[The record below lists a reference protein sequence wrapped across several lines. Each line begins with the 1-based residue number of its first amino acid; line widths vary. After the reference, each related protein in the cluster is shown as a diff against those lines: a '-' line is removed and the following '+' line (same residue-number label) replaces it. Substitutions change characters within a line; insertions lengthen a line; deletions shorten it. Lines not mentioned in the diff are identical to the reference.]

1 MRVVYDTNVV
11 IDAIAERGNFSAA
24 QKMILYA
31 AEDRIEGLITANTV
45 TDIHYILKK
54 RIGDQKAREA
64 IENLLTVFQVTAVN
78 GAICE
83 EALDIPMKDYEDA
96 VLAVSAREAGADYIA
111 TVDKAFMDE
120 SSAPVKAFGVDRLL
134 SMIEPDRA

>member
-64 IENLLTVFQVTAVN
+64 IENLLTVFRVTAVN

-96 VLAVSAREAGADYIA
+96 VLAVSAREAGADYIVTCNVRDYA
-111 TVDKAFMDE
+111 ASEVQAVDPALCLMIL
-120 SSAPVKAFGVDRLL
+120 SAPSF
-134 SMIEPDRA
+134 